1 MNTEQLELPL
11 QITSTTTKITATQ
24 IEAILRG
31 TDWNAFWDKVA
42 ADAQP
47 EIEAYRQ
54 AEARS
59 RARAAEH
66 WFL

>member
-1 MNTEQLELPL
+1 MNAQQLESLP
-11 QITSTTTKITATQ
+11 STTITKSQ
-24 IEAILRG
+24 IEDILKR
-31 TDWNAFWDKVA
+31 TDWDAFWDKVN

-66 WFL
+66 WLF

>member
-1 MNTEQLELPL
+1 MKTEQLELPL
-11 QITSTTTKITATQ
+11 KIVKTQ
-24 IEAILRG
+24 AEIIKECLEK
-31 TDWNAFWDKVA
+31 TDWNAFWNDV
-42 ADAQP
+42 ADAASQ

-66 WFL
+66 WLV